1 MLELVGCIDDSH
13 AHLANQST
21 NDFFGR
27 KYIPAK
33 FIIVEEKA
41 IVTGFYNDSLAL
53 WNDLKIGDVITK
65 ENKKT
70 IQTVY
75 EGKENTSQV
84 QTKQGKSRILIAL
97 ILMMKQIS

>member
-53 WNDLKIGDVITK
+53 
-65 ENKKT
+65 
-70 IQTVY
+70 
-75 EGKENTSQV
+75 
-84 QTKQGKSRILIAL
+84 
-97 ILMMKQIS
+97 